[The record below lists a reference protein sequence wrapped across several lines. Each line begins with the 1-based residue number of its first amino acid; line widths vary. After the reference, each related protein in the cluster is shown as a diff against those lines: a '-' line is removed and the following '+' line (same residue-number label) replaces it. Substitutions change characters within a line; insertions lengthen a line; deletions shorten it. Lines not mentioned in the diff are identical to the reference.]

1 MKRDVH
7 MEWQNEQE
15 IKRLK
20 NLLKRC
26 VKPLDYAATH
36 YLNDGEL
43 HLEDKTDTLIKSIH
57 RALR

>member
-1 MKRDVH
+1 MSIVDGLTT
-7 MEWQNEQE
+7 EGEE

-20 NLLKRC
+20 NLLRRC

-36 YLNDGEL
+36 YLNDGAL
-43 HLEDKTDTLIKSIH
+43 DLEDKTDTLIKSIH